1 MGPPTREVREGSN
14 ITFMET
20 ADFTGK
26 PFPCPVCNVSLRLK
40 ISRKEKPYCMCMD
53 CGIQIFFRGQAG
65 IKRLHKIIRAEEAVA
80 AEFNGPAR
88 AVSLYNRLQ
97 GLKLQRDRL
106 QEKQGFVFRDSD
118 TDKLIEALDAEIE
131 HVRSE
136 LGRERRKDDTEK
148 QK

>member
-1 MGPPTREVREGSN
+1 
-14 ITFMET
+14 MET
-20 ADFTGK
+20 ADFAGK
-26 PFPCPVCNVSLRLK
+26 PFPCPVCNMGLRLK
-40 ISRKEKPYCMCMD
+40 ISRKEKPYCMCLD
-53 CGIQIFFRGQAG
+53 CGIQIFFRGQSG
-65 IKRLHKIIRAEEAVA
+65 IKRLHKIIRSEEAVA

-118 TDKLIEALDAEIE
+118 TDKLIEALDAEIQR
-131 HVRSE
+131 VRSE
-136 LGRERRKDDTEK
+136 LGREIQKDDTEK